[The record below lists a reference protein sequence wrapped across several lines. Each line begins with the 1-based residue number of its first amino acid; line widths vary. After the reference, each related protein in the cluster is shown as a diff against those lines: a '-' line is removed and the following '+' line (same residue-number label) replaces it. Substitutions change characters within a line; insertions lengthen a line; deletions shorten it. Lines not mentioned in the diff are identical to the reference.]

1 MLVRL
6 EVDAERMNISW
17 LNSLPGWATV
27 LSLLVHFAAGIVLGA
42 VYFHGLWWN
51 ARLFAEGASLKV
63 TIGLLI
69 GRFVILGGLL
79 TLASLEG
86 AMPLLVMALGVLVAR
101 FAVMHR
107 LRRLAT

>member
-6 EVDAERMNISW
+6 EMDAKGMSISW
-17 LNSLPGWATV
+17 LSGPPGWAAALV
-27 LSLLVHFAAGIVLGA
+27 LLLHFAAGIVLGI
-42 VYFHGLWWN
+42 VYFRGLWWN

-69 GRFVILGGLL
+69 GRFVLLGVLL

-107 LRRLAT
+107 LKRLAS